1 MPGFKN
7 ILLAG
12 PPRVGKTTVVQKVLA
27 RARAR
32 FGGFFSQAVDQAA
45 VRRDFRLIT
54 VQGRN
59 RSISR
64 KRVIR
69 RFELT
74 SLIGLDVADL
84 ESRGIS
90 AIRQAL
96 ERCQVVVIDEIGLHQ
111 TLSGPL
117 QQAVLRALDSERP
130 VLGTVP
136 LHGTP
141 FIEGLKARPDTLVF
155 EVTTE
160 NRVLLPDRVARELNE
175 LVRSRD
181 ARQLPGAAEEAD
193 NDSEEE

>member
-1 MPGFKN
+1 MTKN

-12 PPRVGKTTVVQKVLA
+12 LPRVGKTTVVQKVLA

-32 FGGFFSQAVDQAA
+32 FGGFYSQAVDQAA
-45 VRRDFRLIT
+45 SRRDFRLIT
-54 VQGRN
+54 VEGRN
-59 RSISR
+59 RCLSR

-69 RFELT
+69 RFEIA
-74 SLIGLDVADL
+74 SLVGVDVADL
-84 ESRGIS
+84 ETRGIA

-117 QQAVLRALDSERP
+117 QQAVLEALDSERP
-130 VLGTVP
+130 VLATVP

-141 FIEGLKARPDTLVF
+141 FIEALKARADTLVF

-175 LVRSRD
+175 LVRPRA
-181 ARQLPGAAEEAD
+181 ARQFLGAAEDED
-193 NDSEEE
+193 GSEEE